1 MLNQPVIHLLSGG
14 LDSTAMLY
22 DLRSQG
28 IPVHCLLFNYGQV
41 NIQELDCARRHCQS
55 TDTLFTVVELHRIR
69 GLFARSSLTD
79 GNGGKIVPNRN
90 AVFLHIAASIAA
102 GQGVEQVTIG
112 MNKDDQHDF
121 PDCGQEFLS
130 AVNLSLYKAGLN
142 VVVAA
147 PYMDMTKAQIVSKSR
162 KHQWPIEDTMS
173 CYAGTKCGQCDAC
186 KARKAALA

>member
-22 DLRSQG
+22 DLRAQG

-69 GLFARSSLTD
+69 GLFARSALTD
-79 GNGGKIVPNRN
+79 GKGSKIVPNRN

-112 MNKDDQHDF
+112 MNKDDQRDF
-121 PDCGQEFLS
+121 PDCSPEFL
-130 AVNLSLYKAGLN
+130 AAINLSLFKARLD
-142 VVVAA
+142 VLVFA
-147 PYMDMTKAQIVSKSR
+147 PYMNMTKAEIVQNAR
-162 KHQWPIEDTMS
+162 EHGWPIGDTIS
-173 CYAGTKCGQCDAC
+173 CYQGYNCGRCDAC